1 MAYNV
6 DVYKGCTLLGSGS
19 MTNGSPTV
27 SSYTANASRVT
38 GSGRNVQITATG
50 GNNIGATVCVQVVT
64 DGGTTLT
71 LNHNGKFS

>member
-6 DVYKGCTLLGSGS
+6 DVYKGVNKIGSGS

-38 GSGRNVQITATG
+38 GSGRNVLITCTS
-50 GNNIGATVCVQVVT
+50 GNNVGATVAVQVVT
-64 DGGTTLT
+64 DGGSTLT

>member
-6 DVYKGCTLLGSGS
+6 DVYKNGIKLGSGS
-19 MTNGSPTV
+19 MTNGSTTV

-38 GSGRNVQITATG
+38 GSGRNVQVTCTS
-50 GNNIGATVCVQVVT
+50 GNNVGATVAVQVVT